1 MQQNDFRAAFTT
13 AEGWGRFVQ
22 NVQGGRQE
30 NAVELRYGKQTLKE
44 LTLDTAPDVKI
55 TKAEATIDGRRLE
68 TKVRLQPQQ
77 TNIFFSKELDLSAGQ
92 ILKVKL
98 S

>member
-22 NVQGGRQE
+22 KVQGGRQE
-30 NAVELRYGKQTLKE
+30 NAVELRYGKLALKE
-44 LTLDTAPDVKI
+44 LTLDTAPDVKV

-77 TNIFFSKELDLSAGQ
+77 TTIVFSKELDLSAGQ